1 MKKAFL
7 FILALLLLSACGAPA
22 AEPVETPSE
31 SAAPVTGPQEEAY
44 TFTSP
49 ELALSFPVSEK
60 LAPKIAIKQGVDFFD
75 EGRRQPLDLP
85 DHARFGRARH
95 RAHHPGQGAE
105 ARVFQPRAVL
115 PEEHR
120 LVPGRGGSAE
130 SIYVQVGP
138 IGGVAIKTEDYE
150 YYSAIA
156 QELDGDFF
164 RENLTVTD
172 ADGLRSCKPTPFP
185 ALRRSLRR
193 SAAVR

>member
-75 EGRRQPLDLP
+75 EGGDSL
-85 DHARFGRARH
+85 
-95 RAHHPGQGAE
+95 
-105 ARVFQPRAVL
+105 
-115 PEEHR
+115 
-120 LVPGRGGSAE
+120 
-130 SIYVQVGP
+130 SI
-138 IGGVAIKTEDYE
+138 
-150 YYSAIA
+150 
-156 QELDGDFF
+156 
-164 RENLTVTD
+164 
-172 ADGLRSCKPTPFP
+172 
-185 ALRRSLRR
+185 
-193 SAAVR
+193 